1 MLNVNFAI
9 QKYPFQTNIMIEE
22 PTLFQVLEKL
32 DLKNKTFVD
41 SLTEKQ
47 IKKLSTYMLM
57 KWMVS
62 CDDPMKI
69 IYINE
74 IVNPVIFQF
83 SKHQLLLMYLL
94 MICGSG
100 KKTRYSYIKLK
111 KEDKFPLSIGVIKEY
126 FNYNTK
132 HAKEA
137 IPLLSNDD
145 IMEYASQLGYQPE
158 DLKLL
163 NKELKLR

>member
-1 MLNVNFAI
+1 
-9 QKYPFQTNIMIEE
+9 MIEE
-22 PTLFQVLEKL
+22 PSLFQVLEKL
-32 DLKNKTFVD
+32 DSKNKNFID
-41 SLTEKQ
+41 SLSEKQ

-62 CDDPMKI
+62 CQDPRKI
-69 IYINE
+69 IFINE
-74 IVNPVIFQF
+74 LVNPVIFNF

-100 KKTRYSYIKLK
+100 TKTRYNYIKLK
-111 KEDKFPLSIGVIKEY
+111 KDEKFPLSVGVVKEY

-145 IMEYASQLGYQPE
+145 IIGYASQLGYQQE

-163 NKELKLR
+163 NKELKSR

>member
-1 MLNVNFAI
+1 
-9 QKYPFQTNIMIEE
+9 
-22 PTLFQVLEKL
+22 
-32 DLKNKTFVD
+32 
-41 SLTEKQ
+41 
-47 IKKLSTYMLM
+47 MLM

-62 CDDPMKI
+62 CQDPRKI
-69 IYINE
+69 IFINE
-74 IVNPVIFQF
+74 LVNPVIFNF

-100 KKTRYSYIKLK
+100 TKTRYNYIKLK
-111 KEDKFPLSIGVIKEY
+111 KDEKFPLSVGVVKEY

-145 IMEYASQLGYQPE
+145 IIGYASQLGYQQE

-163 NKELKLR
+163 NKELKSR